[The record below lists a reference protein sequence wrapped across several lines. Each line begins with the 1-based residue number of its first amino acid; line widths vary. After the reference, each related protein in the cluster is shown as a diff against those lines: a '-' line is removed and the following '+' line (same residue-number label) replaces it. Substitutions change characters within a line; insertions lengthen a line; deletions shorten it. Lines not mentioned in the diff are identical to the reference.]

1 MDSLL
6 ALATITQASNIE
18 EMVNQRIH
26 GRAAA
31 EDLEEKVDVA
41 TEEDSEDDILMS
53 STETLLEDDEIA
65 ETSTS
70 AGVSL
75 STSSLPL
82 VTSLTPIA
90 KKTEV
95 LGEKFFKKNDN
106 TKPVTTTTTTTATAV
121 RREEANNENITNATN
136 NTDSTNHREHKASS
150 FKIHK
155 NRNSL
160 RLKKSKKKDT

>member
-75 STSSLPL
+75 SKSSLPL

-106 TKPVTTTTTTTATAV
+106 TKPVTTTTAIAV
-121 RREEANNENITNATN
+121 RREEANIENITNATN

-150 FKIHK
+150 FKI
-155 NRNSL
+155 SIPL
-160 RLKKSKKKDT
+160 GAKS